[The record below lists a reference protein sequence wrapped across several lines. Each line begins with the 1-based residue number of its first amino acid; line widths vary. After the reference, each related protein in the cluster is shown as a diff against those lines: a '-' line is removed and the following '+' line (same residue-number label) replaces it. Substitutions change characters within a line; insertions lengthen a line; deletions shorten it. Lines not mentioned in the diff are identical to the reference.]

1 MSVARFLCIF
11 AMLLLSNVL
20 TGGVEPTTKLGRV
33 PVMVEL
39 FTSEG
44 CSSCPPADAL
54 LIDLDLRQ
62 PVAGAEV
69 VALGEHV
76 DYWNELGWKDRFSST
91 DYTQRQG
98 RYATHFHLGSVY
110 TPQMVINGR
119 TEFVG
124 NDASRAEKAIA
135 GAAHRRDTRPSI
147 AISAAGN
154 LVDVNITNAGPRP
167 LDVLLAITESDLS
180 TQVGRG
186 ENHGR
191 LLHHTAVVRDLRKI
205 GETSSGQFAARPQL
219 ALKPDWRRDKL
230 CAVIFLQDPSTL
242 EITGAA
248 QVPWK

>member
-1 MSVARFLCIF
+1 MSVNRFLRVF
-11 AMLLLSNVL
+11 AILLLSNVL
-20 TGGVEPTTKLGRV
+20 AGGVEPAKKLDRV
-33 PVMVEL
+33 PVLVEL

-54 LIDLDLRQ
+54 LMELDLRQ

-76 DYWNELGWKDRFSST
+76 DYWNELGWKDRFSSA

-98 RYATHFHLGSVY
+98 HYATRFHLGSVY

-124 NDASRAEKAIA
+124 NDSARAATVIA
-135 GAAHRRDTRPSI
+135 DAAHRRDTQPEI
-147 AISAAGN
+147 AIAATGN
-154 LVDVNITNAGPRP
+154 VVDVNITNAGPHP

-191 LLHHTAVVRDLRKI
+191 LLRHTAVVRDLRKI
-205 GETSSGQFAARPQL
+205 GRTSSGQFAARPQL
-219 ALKPDWRRDKL
+219 KLKPDWRHDQLR
-230 CAVIFLQDPSTL
+230 AIIFLQDPSTL
-242 EITGAA
+242 EVTGAA
-248 QVPWK
+248 QAAWK

>member
-1 MSVARFLCIF
+1 
-11 AMLLLSNVL
+11 MLSLSIVL
-20 TGGVEPTTKLGRV
+20 AGGVEPTTKLDRV
-33 PVMVEL
+33 PVLVEL

-54 LIDLDLRQ
+54 LMDLDLRQ

-76 DYWNELGWKDRFSST
+76 DYWNGLGWKDRFSSAG
-91 DYTQRQG
+91 YTQRQD

-119 TEFVG
+119 TAFVG
-124 NDASRAEKAIA
+124 NDAARAEKAIA
-135 GAAHRRDTRPSI
+135 GEAHRRDSQPSI
-147 AISAAGN
+147 AVAAAGS
-154 LVDVNITNAGPRP
+154 VVEVNIANAGPHP

-191 LLHHTAVVRDLRKI
+191 LLRHTAVVRDLRKI
-205 GETSSGQFAARPQL
+205 GNTSAGQFSARPQL
-219 ALKPDWRRDKL
+219 ALMPDWRHDKL
-230 CAVIFLQDPSTL
+230 RAVIFLQDPSTL
-242 EITGAA
+242 EVTGAA
-248 QVPWK
+248 QAAWK

>member
-1 MSVARFLCIF
+1 MSVTRLLCIL

-20 TGGVEPTTKLGRV
+20 AGGVEPATKLDRV
-33 PVMVEL
+33 PVLVEL

-54 LIDLDLRQ
+54 LMDLDLRQ

-76 DYWNELGWKDRFSST
+76 DYWNGLGWKDRFSSA
-91 DYTQRQG
+91 DYTQRQD
-98 RYATHFHLGSVY
+98 RYAARFHLDSAY
-110 TPQMVINGR
+110 TPQMVVNGR
-119 TEFVG
+119 TELVG
-124 NDASRAEKAIA
+124 NDTSRATAAIA
-135 GAAHRRDTRPSI
+135 GAAQRRDSQPGI

-154 LVDVNITNAGPRP
+154 AVDVNITNAGPHP

-191 LLHHTAVVRDLRKI
+191 LLRHTAVVRDLRKI
-205 GETSSGQFAARPQL
+205 GKTSSGQFAARPQL
-219 ALKPDWRRDKL
+219 VLKPDWRHDKL
-230 CAVIFLQDPSTL
+230 RAVVFLQDPSTL

-248 QVPWK
+248 QAPWR